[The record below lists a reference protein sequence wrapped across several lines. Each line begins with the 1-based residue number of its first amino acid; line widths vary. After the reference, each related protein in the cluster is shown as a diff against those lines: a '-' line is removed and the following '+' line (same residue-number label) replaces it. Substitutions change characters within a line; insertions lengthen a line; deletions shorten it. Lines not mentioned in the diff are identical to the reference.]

1 MGVPDFKIGDAGFA
15 YDDAVG
21 GGDGEGQ
28 RKFADGPDGDFLD
41 GAVGYYILAVGTEE
55 EGWVELLH
63 DEVEGFVD
71 GVLLSAHQ
79 EDSGEFVLDIET
91 GNLAYLD
98 GDEFVE
104 ERDEEVRAVVF
115 ERGGKCRYGYW
126 RRWCGKAFEFV
137 EGATQVFLSDGFEE
151 IVDAVDLEGLEGVLV
166 VGGGEDDGT
175 GDVHLVEDVEGET
188 VGKVDVHEAEVGI
201 RGCGRGVELLEV
213 FDALLNALYDGE
225 DVESGRQLGERALEV
240 LRGHNL
246 VFDNEDVFHG
256 GVRLRGC
263 RR

>member
-1 MGVPDFKIGDAGFA
+1 MGVPGFEFGDAGFA

-28 RKFADGPDGDFLD
+28 RKFADGPDGNLFD
-41 GAVGYYILAVGTEE
+41 GAVGNDILAVGTEE

-71 GVLLSAHQ
+71 GMLLSAQQ

-91 GNLAYLD
+91 GDLAYLD

-104 ERDEEVRAVVF
+104 EGDEKVRAVVL

-126 RRWCGKAFEFV
+126 RRWRGKAFEFV
-137 EGATQVFLSDGFEE
+137 EGATQVFLSDGFEK

-175 GDVHLVEDVEGET
+175 GNIHLVEDVEGET
-188 VGKVDVHEAEVGI
+188 VGKVDVHKAEVGI
-201 RGCGRGVELLEV
+201 GGCGRGVELLEV

-225 DVESGRQLGERALEV
+225 DVESGRQLGERTLKV

-256 GVRLRGC
+256 EVRLREC
-263 RR
+263 RQ